1 MAYADRNKEER
12 FLRQYR
18 DATAENLGWASLLGA
33 AIMIGFM
40 WQDTLMSTSGYKAI
54 NIRLFG
60 ALPVSALVWYLSR
73 NLGARRFISYIS
85 AFFWLSYACFTIAI
99 FIIYEPGPYGL
110 TSSAGLGSFL
120 LLLFGIFAFS
130 NLRFWSSLLVGL
142 LILLAYTVSVAFW
155 TKAVFV
161 DFVMGD
167 FLTSVALLIGAA
179 TKTLFTDRA
188 RRRQFETS
196 ELLSESYNMLEQ
208 QVRERTTELQV
219 TNSQL
224 TEEITVRKQAEEAL
238 KLSREHYRA
247 LVENISD
254 VIFEVDSSG
263 VILYFSAPGK
273 DIWGYDWEDIV
284 GKNFIELVHPEDQEI
299 LIKRFV
305 ELGAGLEKPLVYRL
319 KNKAGEFKWVRTKTK
334 PKIEKGTFVGA
345 SGTLIDI
352 TDQKLAEEELRESEE
367 RYRAISEYSNNAI
380 CIVDDQAKIVWGN
393 NEMLTASGYSQ
404 EQLYTVESFVS
415 FIAPESIDFVVSN
428 FYKVLAGQPYEHHY
442 SFYAIRADGEKRL
455 FEKHMMDFKDKRGKL
470 KLIISMMDITD
481 RQMAED
487 DKAKLEAQL
496 QQSQKMEAIGTLAGG
511 IAHDFNNILGAIIGY
526 TEMAVEEDKSEIQ
539 KQHLQETLKGA
550 ERAKNLVRQILTF
563 SRQDSHEKIPLD
575 IKILLKDAVKFLR
588 ASIPTTIEIN
598 QQITEESCN
607 VMADHTQMHQIIMN
621 FCTNAAHAMKR
632 IGGILKIELTTLE
645 LAKDALQSHPEL
657 QSGPYVKLT
666 FQDTGH
672 GIDPDNIHKIFDPF
686 FTTKSVDEGTGL
698 GLSVVYGIVKSHGG
712 VINVTSKLDEGATF
726 NVYLPRIIHEAVT
739 SGNISGT
746 IIGGTER
753 ILFVDDEPSLVDIGT
768 RNLTSIG
775 YDVTGVLSSV
785 EALNMV
791 SNEPQRFDL
800 VITDMTLPKMT
811 GIVLARKILK
821 ICPDIPIILCS
832 GIRESGTE
840 EQAKSLG
847 VRAYIMKPLTKGKL
861 ARVIRDTLDDHKI
874 C

>member
-1 MAYADRNKEER
+1 
-12 FLRQYR
+12 
-18 DATAENLGWASLLGA
+18 
-33 AIMIGFM
+33 MIGFM
-40 WQDTLMSTSGYKAI
+40 WQDTLISTSGYKAI

-60 ALPVSALVWYLSR
+60 ALPVSALVWYLSQ
-73 NLGARRFISYIS
+73 NLGVRRLIYCIS
-85 AFFWLSYACFTIAI
+85 AFFWLGYACFTAAI

-120 LLLFGIFAFS
+120 LILFGVFAFS

-142 LILLAYTVSVAFW
+142 LTLLVYTVSVTLW
-155 TKAVFV
+155 TKVAFV
-161 DFVMGD
+161 DFIMGD
-167 FLTSVALLIGAA
+167 FLTAVALVIGAA

-208 QVRERTTELQV
+208 QVRERTSELQV
-219 TNSQL
+219 TNAQL
-224 TEEITVRKQAEEAL
+224 TEEITERK
-238 KLSREHYRA
+238 R
-247 LVENISD
+247 
-254 VIFEVDSSG
+254 
-263 VILYFSAPGK
+263 
-273 DIWGYDWEDIV
+273 
-284 GKNFIELVHPEDQEI
+284 
-299 LIKRFV
+299 
-305 ELGAGLEKPLVYRL
+305 
-319 KNKAGEFKWVRTKTK
+319 
-334 PKIEKGTFVGA
+334 
-345 SGTLIDI
+345 
-352 TDQKLAEEELRESEE
+352 AEEELRESEE

-404 EQLYTVESFVS
+404 EQLYAVESFVS

-481 RQMAED
+481 RKMAEE
-487 DKAKLEAQL
+487 DKARLESQL

-563 SRQDSHEKIPLD
+563 SRQDSQEKIPLD

-621 FCTNAAHAMKR
+621 FCTNAAHAMR
-632 IGGILKIELTTLE
+632 RTGGILKIELTTLE
-645 LAKDALQSHPEL
+645 LAAGTLQSHPDL
-657 QSGPYVKLT
+657 QPGSYVKLT
-666 FQDTGH
+666 FHDTGH
-672 GIDPDNIHKIFDPF
+672 GIDPDNIHKVFDPF
-686 FTTKSVDEGTGL
+686 FTTKSVAEGTGL

-726 NVYLPRIIHEAVT
+726 NVYLPRIINQEVT
-739 SGNISGT
+739 
-746 IIGGTER
+746 IG
-753 ILFVDDEPSLVDIGT
+753 
-768 RNLTSIG
+768 
-775 YDVTGVLSSV
+775 SV
-785 EALNMV
+785 A
-791 SNEPQRFDL
+791 
-800 VITDMTLPKMT
+800 
-811 GIVLARKILK
+811 
-821 ICPDIPIILCS
+821 
-832 GIRESGTE
+832 
-840 EQAKSLG
+840 
-847 VRAYIMKPLTKGKL
+847 
-861 ARVIRDTLDDHKI
+861 H
-874 C
+874 